1 MGNEL
6 HAIWNNVGSQ
16 SRAPMRASNS
26 RFRKEM
32 SVMHMKHR
40 RPLALRTK
48 LASAILALGV
58 AWSAAPFAHAQSGR
72 GSMATL
78 FVPDFLPRDL
88 PVFVDALGLEEW
100 QRPILEALLE
110 DYGTNFATAADG
122 VRSRMGQLKDVAAG
136 TNPEKIVEMIS
147 APLIS
152 WKDEKQKLR
161 DDFLSSVRSQLS
173 DVQAEAW
180 PRLERALR
188 REKSLPNGSI
198 SGESLNLVMIVRE
211 VDVPPIVADAAR
223 PIVEDYEVKLDQ
235 ALAARD
241 AADEGSIAARLQSL
255 NDNSKFVAAEERVM
269 QLRIAVRNAQDQ
281 GLIAIRDALGAD
293 YGPKFEL
300 RALRR
305 AFPQVYGP
313 DPLTPLFEAALA
325 LPDLTEEQK
334 TKVNELRARFDS
346 EHGALQKR
354 YAEAIRTSEPKE
366 PRRRAEALAI
376 KAAGGNPNFGE
387 GAEVDS
393 VKLERQE
400 MFTRF
405 RASLAEILNDAQKE
419 LVPGFGKPGADL
431 AKGQKYND
439 AVHLGSGGSESGG
452 KSATPVLGGNEDAG
466 DPAVKPKGGSRPSMN
481 DTKPAG
487 SQPNNAPKKAE

>member
-1 MGNEL
+1 M
-6 HAIWNNVGSQ
+6 I
-16 SRAPMRASNS
+16 
-26 RFRKEM
+26 
-32 SVMHMKHR
+32 HMNHR
-40 RPLALRTK
+40 RVQVLRTK
-48 LASAILALGV
+48 IAAAVV
-58 AWSAAPFAHAQSGR
+58 AFGLSCSFTTLAHAQAGR
-72 GSMATL
+72 GSMANL

-88 PVFVDALGLEEW
+88 PVFVDSLGLEEW

-136 TNPEKIVEMIS
+136 TNPEKVVEMIS
-147 APLIS
+147 IPLIS

-161 DDFLSSVRSQLS
+161 EDFLSSVRSQLS
-173 DVQAEAW
+173 DVQSESW

-188 REKSLPNGSI
+188 REKSLPNGSL

-211 VDVPPIVADAAR
+211 IDVPPIAADAAR
-223 PIVEDYEVKLDQ
+223 PIIEDYEVKLDQ

-241 AADEGSIAARLQSL
+241 VADEGSIATRLKSL
-255 NDNSKFVAAEERVM
+255 SDNGKFVATEENVMRLRV
-269 QLRIAVRNAQDQ
+269 AVRTVQDQ
-281 GLIAIRDALGAD
+281 GIATIRDALGAE

-305 AFPQVYGP
+305 AFPQVYGA
-313 DPLTPLFEAALA
+313 DPLTPLFDAAFA

-334 TKVNELRARFDS
+334 TKLTELKARFET
-346 EHGALQKR
+346 EHGAIQSR
-354 YAEAIRTSEPKE
+354 YADAIRASEPKE

-376 KAAGGNPNFGE
+376 KAAGGNPSFGE
-387 GAEVDS
+387 APEVDA

-400 MFTRF
+400 LFTRF
-405 RASLAEILNDAQKE
+405 RAALAEILNDAQKE

-431 AKGQKYND
+431 AKGQKYGD
-439 AVHLGSGGSESGG
+439 AVHLGTGGGEGGG
-452 KSATPVLGGNEDAG
+452 KATSPLPGGAEETI
-466 DPAVKPKGGSRPSMN
+466 DPAVKPKGSEKPSLN

-487 SQPNNAPKKAE
+487 SQPNSAPKKAE

>member
-1 MGNEL
+1 MIHMNT
-6 HAIWNNVGSQ
+6 
-16 SRAPMRASNS
+16 SR
-26 RFRKEM
+26 
-32 SVMHMKHR
+32 VQ
-40 RPLALRTK
+40 ALRTK
-48 LASAILALGV
+48 IATAVVALGL
-58 AWSAAPFAHAQSGR
+58 SCSLTPFAHAQAGR

-122 VRSRMGQLKDVAAG
+122 VRSKMGQLRDVAAG
-136 TNPEKIVEMIS
+136 TNPEKVVELIS

-173 DVQAEAW
+173 DVQSEAW

-188 REKSLPNGSI
+188 REKSLPNGSL
-198 SGESLNLVMIVRE
+198 SGESLNLVMITRE
-211 VDVPPIVADAAR
+211 IDVPPIVADAAR
-223 PIVEDYEVKLDQ
+223 PIIEDYEIKLDQ

-241 AADEGSIAARLQSL
+241 AADDGSIAARLKSL
-255 NDNSKFVAAEERVM
+255 NDNGKFVATEESVMKLRV
-269 QLRIAVRNAQDQ
+269 AVRLVQDQ
-281 GLIAIRDALGAD
+281 GIIAIRDALGAD

-313 DPLTPLFEAALA
+313 DPLTPLFEAAFA
-325 LPDLTEEQK
+325 LPDLTEDQK
-334 TKVNELRARFDS
+334 AKLNELKARFET
-346 EHGALQKR
+346 EHGAIQTR

-376 KAAGGNPNFGE
+376 KAAGGNPSFGE
-387 GAEVDS
+387 GAEVDA

-405 RASLAEILNDAQKE
+405 RAALAEILNDAQKE

-431 AKGQKYND
+431 AKGQKYGD
-439 AVHLGSGGSESGG
+439 AVHLGTGGGAGG
-452 KSATPVLGGNEDAG
+452 KPTAPVPGGAEEII
-466 DPAVKPKGGSRPSMN
+466 DPAVKPKNDGKPSLN

-487 SQPNNAPKKAE
+487 SQPNSAPKKAE